1 MRKGDK
7 VKTWVSDKIGTVKE
21 VLENGRVIVKFKG
34 DKVEYSLESNMVKLV

>member
-7 VKTWVSDKIGTVKE
+7 VKTWASDKIGTVKE

-34 DKVEYSLESNMVKLV
+34 DKVEYSLESRMVKLV